1 MKQDLY
7 NMTVCFLLDLECR
20 HFEGILTIE
29 ECAELLVYGY
39 VCQ

>member
-1 MKQDLY
+1 MKEFYDL
-7 NMTVCFLLDLECR
+7 TIAFLTELDCR
-20 HFEGILTIE
+20 HFEGLLTIE